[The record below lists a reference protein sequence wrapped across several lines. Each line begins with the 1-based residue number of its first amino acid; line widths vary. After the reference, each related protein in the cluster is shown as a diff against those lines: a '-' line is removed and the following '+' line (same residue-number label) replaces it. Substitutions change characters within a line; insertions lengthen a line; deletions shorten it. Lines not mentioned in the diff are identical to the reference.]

1 MLRKCA
7 LRRSSGK
14 EGYPMLK
21 FHSEQGEISVSSAVF
36 SNITGMAAT
45 NCFGVKGMAYRSMTD
60 GLVHLLRHEAMGK
73 GVKVTYNE
81 DNSISIEL
89 HIIVEHGV
97 NVPAVCRAIMNE
109 VRYVVQQNTG
119 VIVQTVDV
127 CVDYVTL

>member
-60 GLVHLLRHEAMGK
+60 GIVHLLRREAMSK
-73 GVKVTYNE
+73 GVRIIPHE
-81 DNSISIEL
+81 EGDISIEL
-89 HIIVEHGV
+89 HIVVEHGV
-97 NVPAVCRAIMNE
+97 NIAAVCRSIINQ
-109 VRYVVQQNTG
+109 VRYMVSENTG
-119 VIVQTVDV
+119 ASIRSVDV
-127 CVDYVTL
+127 CVDSMNL

>member
-60 GLVHLLRHEAMGK
+60 GIVHLLRPEAMSK

-81 DNSISIEL
+81 DNTVSIEL
-89 HIIVEHGV
+89 HIIVENGV
-97 NVPAVCRAIMNE
+97 NIATVCRSIMAE
-109 VRYVVQQNTG
+109 FKYVVSKNTG
-119 VIVQTVDV
+119 VEVRNVDV
-127 CVDYVTL
+127 CVDSITM